1 MIPYEDFAR
10 ERGYNV
16 SHLARLL
23 KVSRYTIRHWQE
35 KNIEVFIAQRNSGYV
50 PFVSYE
56 KLGKR
61 K

>member
-35 KNIEVFIAQRNSGYV
+35 KNIEVFIGKRDSGDV
-50 PFVSYE
+50 PFVA
-56 KLGKR
+56 
-61 K
+61 